1 MKSLKILFSILV
13 LAVITISCGA
23 EDDPLASV
31 KYQIVGLDTS
41 VTQIKYDVLGGT
53 VDVSNTNEFGGGSD
67 SRTVAINILPF
78 TAHLEAAVNNNT
90 ATAKNYDLIIY
101 VDGVAKAN
109 YNLNV
114 PANSIGTGEVEFVVE
129 AD

>member
-1 MKSLKILFSILV
+1 MKSLKILFSILF
-13 LAVITISCGA
+13 LTFITISCGVD
-23 EDDPLASV
+23 DDPLASV

-67 SRTVAINILPF
+67 SRTLSINILPF

-109 YNLNV
+109 YTLNV